1 MAKDTGIK
9 GTKLYF
15 DGDIWKWLKKESK
28 LRRCSVSE
36 LVRRLV
42 LTEMAKQST
51 TLQKKTIYS

>member
-1 MAKDTGIK
+1 MAKDL
-9 GTKLYF
+9 GTKATRLYF

-36 LVRRLV
+36 LVRRLA
-42 LTEMAKQST
+42 LTEMAKQSS

>member
-1 MAKDTGIK
+1 MTKDPGTK
-9 GTKLYF
+9 ATKLYF

-42 LTEMAKQST
+42 LAEMATQVST
-51 TLQKKTIYS
+51 IQKKEIYS